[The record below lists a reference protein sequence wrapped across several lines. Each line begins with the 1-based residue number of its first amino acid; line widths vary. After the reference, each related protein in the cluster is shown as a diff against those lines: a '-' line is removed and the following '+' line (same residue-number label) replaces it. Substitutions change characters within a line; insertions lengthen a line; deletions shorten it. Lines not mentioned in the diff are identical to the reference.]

1 MSGRTLVL
9 EIKGNSLDDGPGI
22 RSVVFF
28 KGCPLSCFWCHNPES
43 KRAGVEISFQ
53 TNACVACDAC
63 LEICSLNALSRE
75 NPFFVNRERCNLC
88 FECVDACPSGALAR
102 VGTEMS
108 VETVVEKV
116 IKDKPF
122 HDTSGGGVTFSGGE
136 PVLHLDFLS
145 KVLSRLKKEDV
156 HTLVETCG
164 HFNLEKFQARI
175 YPHTDM
181 IFYDIKIID
190 ELEHKRYCGQGNK
203 LILKN
208 FAELHKQWLEGG
220 VEVRPRIPLIPGIT
234 DNTENIDAIIS
245 LFREVG
251 VVKTH
256 LMPYHPLWQEKN
268 RQIGIEAEKPG
279 KVDMDRWIAQDQVK
293 YCEKKFHAAGIKTG

>member
-1 MSGRTLVL
+1 MNGRTLVL

-43 KRAGVEISFQ
+43 KRTGAEISFQ
-53 TNACVACDAC
+53 SKECVACDTC
-63 LEICSLNALSRE
+63 LEICSLGALSRE
-75 NPFFVNRERCNLC
+75 NPFFVDRERCTLC
-88 FECVDACPSGALAR
+88 FECADACPSGALAR

-122 HDTSGGGVTFSGGE
+122 YNTSGGGVTFSGGE

-145 KVLSRLKKEDV
+145 KVLIGLKREDI

-164 HFNLEKFQARI
+164 HFNLVKFRERI

-190 ELEHKRYCGQGNK
+190 ELDHKRYCGRGNK

-208 FAELHKQWLEGG
+208 FVELHKQWLEGG

-234 DNTENIDAIIS
+234 DSTENIDAIIS
-245 LFREVG
+245 LFSEVG
-251 VVKTH
+251 VVKTR

-268 RQIGIEAEKPG
+268 RQIGIEAEGPEN
-279 KVDMDRWIAQDQVK
+279 MELDRWIAHDQVK
-293 YCEKKFHAAGIKTG
+293 QCEKKFHAAGIKT

>member
-28 KGCPLSCFWCHNPES
+28 KGCPLSCLWCHNPES

-53 TNACVACDAC
+53 ADECVACDTC
-63 LEICSLNALSRE
+63 LEICSLDALSRE
-75 NPFFVNRERCNLC
+75 NPFFIDRERCNFC
-88 FECVDACPSGALAR
+88 FECADACPSGALAR

-122 HDTSGGGVTFSGGE
+122 YDTSGGGVTFSGGE
-136 PVLHLDFLS
+136 PGLHLDFLS

-164 HFNLEKFQARI
+164 HFNLEKFRERI

-181 IFYDIKIID
+181 IYYDIKIID
-190 ELEHKRYCGQGNK
+190 ESDHERYCGWGNR

-208 FAELHKQWLEGG
+208 FVELHKQWQAGG

-234 DNTENIDAIIS
+234 DSTENIDAIIS
-245 LFREVG
+245 LFRQVG

-268 RQIGIEAEKPG
+268 RQIGIEAEKPEN
-279 KVDMDRWIAQDQVK
+279 VAMDGWIAQDQVK
-293 YCEKKFHAAGIKTG
+293 YCEKKFHAAGIKT